1 MDLSPRHRSILKALV
16 EEFVSDNKPVG
27 SKTLSEKYDIGVSPA
42 TIRSCLAELEEMGF
56 IVARHTSGGRIP
68 TERGYRLYVDSLVT
82 LFELTMREKQRI
94 QEEYLRMQ
102 FRLDQVLVAT
112 SKVLASLSQSASVVL
127 GPEGSLDTLKHI
139 ELIHVNGGE
148 VLMILVMRSG
158 TVLNR
163 NIFFDYH
170 ISQETLYQISR
181 YLNDNV
187 KGFDVHEIQ
196 SNLIPKMM
204 MQKEGP
210 EGFSQFAPSIARAMG
225 SDSQSVDNLYIDG
238 LKNLYENFKDEE
250 EQLENILHL
259 FDEKQF
265 LKEFFSDYVPMDG
278 VYTIIGKDGNEKLG
292 GVTIITTNY
301 RMGEKRIGSM
311 GIIGPQRMNYN
322 KALPL
327 IEFTSKLVSEMIT
340 KLSR

>member
-1 MDLSPRHRSILKALV
+1 MDLSPRHRVILKALV
-16 EEFVSDNKPVG
+16 EEFVSDNRAVG
-27 SKTLSEKYDIGVSPA
+27 SKTLSEKYDIGLSPA
-42 TIRSCLAELEEMGF
+42 TIRSSLAELEDMGF
-56 IVARHTSGGRIP
+56 VVARHTSGGRVP
-68 TERGYRLYVDSLVT
+68 TERGYRFYVDSLVT
-82 LFELTMREKQRI
+82 LFELTIKEKQRI
-94 QEEYLRMQ
+94 QEEYLKMQ
-102 FRLDQVLVAT
+102 FRLDQVLIAT

-139 ELIHVNGGE
+139 ELIHVNGNE

-163 NIFFDYH
+163 NIFFDHH

-181 YLNDNV
+181 YMNDNV
-187 KGFDVHEIQ
+187 KGFDVHEVQ
-196 SNLIPKMM
+196 NNLIPQMM
-204 MQKEGP
+204 MRKDGP
-210 EGFSQFAPSIARAMG
+210 EDFVQLAPSIARAMG
-225 SDSQSVDNLYIDG
+225 AESMVGDNLYIDG

-250 EQLENILHL
+250 DHLENILHL
-259 FDEKQF
+259 FDEKHF
-265 LKEFFSDYVPMDG
+265 LRNFFTEHVPMDG
-278 VYTIIGKDGNEKLG
+278 VYTIIGQEGDTKLG

-322 KALPL
+322 KTLPL
-327 IEFTSKLVSEMIT
+327 LEFTSKLVSEMIT

>member
-1 MDLSPRHRSILKALV
+1 M
-16 EEFVSDNKPVG
+16 
-27 SKTLSEKYDIGVSPA
+27 
-42 TIRSCLAELEEMGF
+42 
-56 IVARHTSGGRIP
+56 
-68 TERGYRLYVDSLVT
+68 
-82 LFELTMREKQRI
+82 
-94 QEEYLRMQ
+94 
-102 FRLDQVLVAT
+102 
-112 SKVLASLSQSASVVL
+112 
-127 GPEGSLDTLKHI
+127 
-139 ELIHVNGGE
+139 
-148 VLMILVMRSG
+148 
-158 TVLNR
+158 
-163 NIFFDYH
+163 
-170 ISQETLYQISR
+170 
-181 YLNDNV
+181 NDNV

-204 MQKEGP
+204 IQKEGP